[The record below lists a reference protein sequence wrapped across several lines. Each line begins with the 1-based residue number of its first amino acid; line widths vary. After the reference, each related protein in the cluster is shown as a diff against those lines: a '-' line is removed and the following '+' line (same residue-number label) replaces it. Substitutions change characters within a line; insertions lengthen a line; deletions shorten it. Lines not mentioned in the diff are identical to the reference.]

1 MQFWNIW
8 WIVILEYPMEEGAQD
23 VITMNKGD
31 MKRLEEGE
39 YLNDNLIDFK
49 IKILMEQLK
58 VWYLFFYIH

>member
-1 MQFWNIW
+1 
-8 WIVILEYPMEEGAQD
+8 MEEGAQD

-58 VWYLFFYIH
+58 VWYLFFIFINWTILVADC

>member
-1 MQFWNIW
+1 
-8 WIVILEYPMEEGAQD
+8 MEEGAQD

-58 VWYLFFYIH
+58 V